1 MIRSIER
8 LRRQLSVSACAPAL
22 LLVVS
27 APTHPDPV
35 GKRATGYAGVIPV
48 PATAATTTSAPSRLD
63 PLLEGRRD
71 TRAERGRVLYG
82 VGHAPSDTAVVRT
95 HRHPCPAANEPTP
108 DQRLVQTNPRTTA
121 PNS

>member
-48 PATAATTTSAPSRLD
+48 PAATATSAPSHLD

-82 VGHAPSDTAVVRT
+82 VGHAPSDTAVIRT
-95 HRHPCPAANEPTP
+95 HRRACPAANTPTP